1 MPRAVWSQS
10 CITTGNHLSYPYFD
24 QGATHVATHQPVESR
39 WAYVVLYLRL
49 RKKLLRSSK
58 VKLCLQIIML
68 CFSWNVLHKSHKEI
82 ELVLVLSSSSDIN
95 GY

>member
-10 CITTGNHLSYPYFD
+10 CITTGNHLSYPCFD